1 MRTINW
7 IAPTYHCGN
16 CLMKIK
22 RVLAEIDGVRLVSS
36 DQGRQR
42 LDPRR
47 LTGIPKAGAAIQT
60 GSRRA
65 KIATRQTK
73 LTYGQTNPCLY

>member
-7 IAPTYHCGN
+7 IAPTYHCSN
-16 CLMKIK
+16 CLIKIK

-42 LDPRR
+42 LTIEA
-47 LTGIPKAGAAIQT
+47 TGPEVIAYTKRQLAGA
-60 GSRRA
+60 GFPV
-65 KIATRQTK
+65 K
-73 LTYGQTNPCLY
+73 PE

>member
-16 CLMKIK
+16 CLIKIK

-42 LDPRR
+42 LTIEAAGPEVIAYTKRR
-47 LTGIPKAGAAIQT
+47 LAGAGFPVQ
-60 GSRRA
+60 
-65 KIATRQTK
+65 
-73 LTYGQTNPCLY
+73 PE